1 MNWLKRRF
9 GRKPELSPQR
19 AERLAAWRALPSPRH
34 DLHLDQSRCVV
45 VDVETSGLDLSR
57 DRLIAIGAVAVARGT
72 VQLGDSLEIVLQQDK
87 VSEKNNILIHGI
99 GGTAQRAGVPPADAL
114 LAFLEYLG
122 KDPLVA
128 FHVAFDEPM
137 IRRAMKA
144 FLGLDFSHAWVDL
157 AYVAPALYPRLARRH
172 RSLDDWMGEFEIGNY
187 ARHNALADALSTAQ
201 LLLALRKRL
210 DTHGS
215 ASFAGLKGLE
225 HAQRRQ
231 SVFY

>member
-1 MNWLKRRF
+1 MNWLAPRF
-9 GRKPELSPQR
+9 GRKPELSPRQ
-19 AERLAAWRALPSPRH
+19 AARLAAWRALPSPRH
-34 DLHLDQSRCVV
+34 DLPLDQSRCVV
-45 VDVETSGLDLSR
+45 VDVETSGLDPRR
-57 DRLIAIGAVAVARGT
+57 DRLIAIGAVAVARGR
-72 VQLGDSLEIVLQQDK
+72 VQFGDSLEIVLQQDT
-87 VSEKNNILIHGI
+87 VSEKGNILIHGI

-128 FHVAFDEPM
+128 FHVAFDAPM

-157 AYVAPALYPRLARRH
+157 AYVAPALYPRLARRR
-172 RSLDDWMGEFEIGNY
+172 RSLDDWMSEFKIGNY

-201 LLLALRKRL
+201 LLLALRKAL
-210 DTHGS
+210 DARRS
-215 ASFAGLKGLE
+215 ASFAGLKDLE

-231 SVFY
+231 SGF